1 MQPSIAPIFSP
12 IWSPK
17 RYKILHGGR
26 GSGKSWAVARV
37 LVVLAA
43 RKRVRILCAREY
55 QKSIADSVHKLLVD
69 QIEAQGL
76 TALFDVTKTS
86 IKCLTTGSEF
96 IFEGLKANV
105 TKIKSMEG
113 IDICW
118 VEEAEKVSKESWNV
132 LIPTI
137 RKKGSEIWVTFN
149 PDQERDPTFDRFVKN
164 PPPNAIVLQVNYND
178 NPHFPAELRAE
189 MEYLRSVDLDAYLHV
204 WEGQCRI
211 SSKAQVLHGKWEIGA
226 FEPPAGAQFMF
237 GADWGFAQDPT
248 TLIRS
253 WVDGPDLYIDHE
265 IYRVG
270 LELDDTADA
279 FKTVP
284 GADQYVIRADCARP
298 ETIAHVAKKLPK
310 IIAAPKWDG
319 SIKDGITCLR
329 GFRRIYIHER
339 CKNVIKE
346 AQLYSY
352 KVNKLTNDVLP
363 EIDDKH
369 NHCWDAVRYALAPL
383 IKLSGPGAGF
393 LNFIASQAAEQAEK
407 AKQ

>member
-37 LVVLAA
+37 LVVLAT
-43 RKRVRILCAREY
+43 RKRIRILCAREY

-76 TALFDVTKTS
+76 TLLFDVTKTS
-86 IKCLTTGSEF
+86 IKCLATGSEF

-149 PDQERDPTFDRFVKN
+149 PDQERDPTFERFVKS

-189 MEYLRSVDLDAYLHV
+189 MEYLRSVDMDAYLHV

-226 FEPPAGAQFMF
+226 FEPPPAAQFMF

-248 TLIRS
+248 TLVRC
-253 WVDGPDLYIDHE
+253 WVEDQCLYIDQE

-279 FKTVP
+279 FKTIP
-284 GADQYVIRADCARP
+284 EAEKYTIRADCARP
-298 ETIAHVAKKLPK
+298 ETISHVAKKLPK
-310 IIAAPKWDG
+310 IVAAPKWSG
-319 SIKDGITCLR
+319 SVEDGIACLR

-339 CKNVIKE
+339 CKNTIKE
-346 AQLYSY
+346 AQFYSY

-363 EIDDKH
+363 DIEDKH
-369 NHCWDAVRYALAPL
+369 NHIWDAVRYALAPL

-393 LNFIASQAAEQAEK
+393 LNFIATQTADAAEK
-407 AKQ
+407 AQT